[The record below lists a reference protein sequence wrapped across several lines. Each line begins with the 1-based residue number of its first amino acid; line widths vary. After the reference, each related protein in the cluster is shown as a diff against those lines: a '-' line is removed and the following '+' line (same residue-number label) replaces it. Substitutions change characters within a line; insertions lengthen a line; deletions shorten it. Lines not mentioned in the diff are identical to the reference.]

1 MTALRKQVGGTTV
14 VKSTKADHAPPDLTA
29 EVVALAEWT
38 GYPEHL
44 LHAARLVGTGLLLRI
59 IFARLTQ

>member
-1 MTALRKQVGGTTV
+1 VTALR
-14 VKSTKADHAPPDLTA
+14 KSTKADHAPPDITA

-44 LHAARLVGTGLLLRI
+44 LHAARLVATGLLLQI

>member
-1 MTALRKQVGGTTV
+1 MTAPR
-14 VKSTKADHAPPDLTA
+14 KSTKADHAPPDITA